1 MDERD
6 DVERQRLEWERGQR
20 KLRRIQ
26 DLGLLLLA
34 LGVLVLAYAVLVLNV
49 R

>member
-1 MDERD
+1 MDDRD
-6 DVERQRLEWERGQR
+6 DFERQRLEWKRGQR

-34 LGVLVLAYAVLVLNV
+34 LGVLVLPYAVLVLNV